1 MRHLTPNKGD
11 VNGGHGRR
19 LDFRLGNIK
28 EEGAGVVATQN
39 HATIRSSKPQPAAAR
54 LPFSPRYLLATHP
67 RTSVRSKKSTH
78 PNHVHKP
85 LTAKH
90 LRTRFSEIDRIC
102 FGDIVWR

>member
-28 EEGAGVVATQN
+28 EEGAGVW
-39 HATIRSSKPQPAAAR
+39 
-54 LPFSPRYLLATHP
+54 
-67 RTSVRSKKSTH
+67 TSLRSKKSTH

-90 LRTRFSEIDRIC
+90 LRARFSEIDRIC
-102 FGDIVWR
+102 PSDIVWR